1 MENLL
6 RRLRTAIVLLLLVVF
21 VAAALTPRAEASIT
35 YHFHGAFNEDGTQ
48 NWSGVNVTMSR
59 QGQAPETFLLNGT
72 YDASASIKATVFT
85 FDLGYNESR
94 TYYTVNGAT
103 ETIYALLPS
112 EPFYTYFFEVVDY
125 VGLSWGYLESDLNVN
140 GTDTVVERWSIS
152 VLNEIP
158 FTLSWGKAYTMR
170 LVCNKGS
177 YTYGVYVAGASTSF
191 TLGVTAD
198 MFPVSPTD
206 INGLTVRASRMNV
219 TWIQAYYN
227 DIYSNTTWVS
237 FDIYEYGTS
246 VSLYHYNVSL
256 QTVTVNWMEA
266 ASDTDYYVVIEISH
280 ALLGSKVWSFPCPAP
295 VANANPFFALN
306 YLGTFPFDATQLP
319 AVIILVAVGLSFSWY
334 SVPIGLVVEVIVAGL
349 LIWLNWFDVSWA
361 WLTVSGTL
369 IIIIALVEAKERD

>member
-1 MENLL
+1 
-6 RRLRTAIVLLLLVVF
+6 LRTAIVLLYLVVF
-21 VAAALTPRAEASIT
+21 VAAAFVPKAEALIGYT
-35 YHFHGAFNEDGTQ
+35 LNGAFNEDGTQ
-48 NWSGVNVTMSR
+48 NWSGINVTMTR
-59 QGQAPETFLLNGT
+59 QGQAPLTFFLNGT
-72 YDASASIKATVFT
+72 YDAAASIKAIVFN

-94 TYYTVNGAT
+94 TYYTLNGAT
-103 ETIYALLPS
+103 ETISVLLS
-112 EPFYTYFFEVVDY
+112 EEPFYTYFFEVVDY
-125 VGLSWGYLESDLNVN
+125 VGLQWGYLESVLNVN

-170 LVCNKGS
+170 LICNKGS
-177 YTYGVYVAGASTSF
+177 YTYGSYVAGASMSF

-198 MFPVSPTD
+198 MFPVAPTD

-219 TWIQAYYN
+219 TWIKIYYS

-246 VSLYHYNVSL
+246 VSLYHYNTTS
-256 QTVTVNWMEA
+256 QTVTDNWMEA
-266 ASDTDYYVVIEISH
+266 ASDTDYYVVIQISH

-334 SVPIGLVVEVIVAGL
+334 SVPIGLLVGVIVAGL
-349 LIWLNWFDVSWA
+349 LIWLSWLDVSWA
-361 WLTVSGTL
+361 WLTVSGTI

>member
-1 MENLL
+1 M
-6 RRLRTAIVLLLLVVF
+6 RTAIVLLYLVVF
-21 VAAALTPRAEASIT
+21 AAAALTPKASAWIGYT
-35 YHFHGAFNEDGTQ
+35 LNGAFNEDGTQ
-48 NWSGVNVTMSR
+48 NWSGVNVTMTRES
-59 QGQAPETFLLNGT
+59 QAPETFFLNGT
-72 YDASASIKATVFT
+72 SAPTATVQATVFV

-94 TYYTVNGAT
+94 TYYTVNGAA
-103 ETIYALLPS
+103 ETITVVLPS
-112 EPFYTYFFEVVDY
+112 GTYYNTYYFEVVDY
-125 VGLSWGYLESDLNVN
+125 VGLQWGYIESVLNVN
-140 GTDTVVERWSIS
+140 GTDTVIERQ
-152 VLNEIP
+152 VLAGNELP
-158 FTLSWGKAYTMR
+158 FTMSWGRAYTMR
-170 LVCNKGS
+170 LICDKGA
-177 YTYGVYVAGASTSF
+177 YTYPKPYVAGASTSF

-198 MFPVSPTD
+198 LFPVTPTD

-280 ALLGSKVWSFPCPAP
+280 ALLGSKVWSFPCPVP
-295 VANANPFFALN
+295 VANENPFAALN
-306 YLGTFPFDATQLP
+306 YLGTFPFDATQIP

-334 SVPIGLVVEVIVAGL
+334 SVPIGLLVEVIVAGL